1 MSSSLSGPLHVST
14 DENSPKVDSGQA
26 SDDNAQGPRRREM
39 GLFSFAKFW
48 HTPEVISASMAPVPF
63 QTLLEN
69 NDAGR
74 IENPLARLDEDDL
87 IADIQDFHADPLNN
101 LGDVVDV
108 EVLIRGG
115 LLAKDEEV
123 AIAEKHINEREKAAL
138 EKEKYTT
145 IWRESKE
152 LRVNLLT
159 CCVASVL
166 QGWAQGAIVGANQ
179 GWADEFGLITGFDG
193 PNNVQ
198 GQLSDIWRFSA
209 TNAIVYFAA
218 SSVGR

>member
-1 MSSSLSGPLHVST
+1 
-14 DENSPKVDSGQA
+14 
-26 SDDNAQGPRRREM
+26 
-39 GLFSFAKFW
+39 
-48 HTPEVISASMAPVPF
+48 MAPVPF

-74 IENPLARLDEDDL
+74 IENPLVRLDEDDL
-87 IADIQDFHADPLNN
+87 IADIRDWHAEPLNSIRN
-101 LGDVVDV
+101 VVDV
-108 EVLIRGG
+108 DTLISGG

-123 AIAEKHINEREKAAL
+123 AIAEEYISEREIAAL
-138 EKEKYTT
+138 ELEKCTS
-145 IWRESKE
+145 IWGESKE

-159 CCVASVL
+159 CCVASIL

-179 GWADEFGLITGFDG
+179 AWADEFGLATGFDDR
-193 PNNVQ
+193 NNFEGSV
-198 GQLSDIWRFSA
+198 SDIWRFSA

>member
-1 MSSSLSGPLHVST
+1 
-14 DENSPKVDSGQA
+14 
-26 SDDNAQGPRRREM
+26 
-39 GLFSFAKFW
+39 
-48 HTPEVISASMAPVPF
+48 MAPVPF

-87 IADIQDFHADPLNN
+87 VADIREWHADPSNPI
-101 LGDVVDV
+101 GSVV
-108 EVLIRGG
+108 EVETLIRGG

-123 AIAEKHINEREKAAL
+123 AIAEKYISEREIAAL
-138 EKEKYTT
+138 EDEKCTT

-159 CCVASVL
+159 CCVASIL
-166 QGWAQGAIVGANQ
+166 QGWAQGAIVGANE

-198 GQLSDIWRFSA
+198 GLVSDIWKFSA

>member
-1 MSSSLSGPLHVST
+1 
-14 DENSPKVDSGQA
+14 
-26 SDDNAQGPRRREM
+26 
-39 GLFSFAKFW
+39 
-48 HTPEVISASMAPVPF
+48 MAPVPF
-63 QTLLEN
+63 QKLLEN

-87 IADIQDFHADPLNN
+87 IADIKDFHADPSNGLYA
-101 LGDVVDV
+101 LLEV
-108 EVLIRGG
+108 ETLIHGG

-123 AIAEKHINEREKAAL
+123 AIAEEYINELEIAAL
-138 EKEKYTT
+138 EDEKCST
-145 IWRESKE
+145 IWSESKE
-152 LRVNLLT
+152 LKVNLLT

-198 GQLSDIWRFSA
+198 GFVGDIWRFSA

-218 SSVGR
+218 SSVGKSSRKGGSFHFQVQGVMKRALAHPFMTSVSLSPWFITGALLCDPLTELFVGRRGGK